1 MHWRKL
7 MTEVILKIDQLVKRF
22 DSQTV
27 LNRISAE
34 VARGDVVGLLGLNGA
49 GKTTLLETAL
59 GFAIPNEG
67 AVSLFGQSSSA
78 IADESIKQRI
88 GFVPQQDELLDTMR
102 GSEFLELIGKFYP
115 RWNKALIE
123 RLARDW
129 QVPLSKPPSKLSVGQ
144 RQKLS
149 ILAALGH
156 EPELIIL
163 DEPVA
168 SLDPLARRT
177 FLQELIDIV
186 SSGERTILFSTHIV
200 SDLERIANR
209 VWILKD
215 GQLVIDEPLDNLKES
230 SVEIRHAADGA
241 VMAGLRIDPGMSLE
255 EIFLE
260 LHK

>member
-1 MHWRKL
+1 
-7 MTEVILKIDQLVKRF
+7 MTEVILKIESLVKRF
-22 DSQTV
+22 GSQTV
-27 LNRISAE
+27 LNRIDAE

-67 AVSLFGQSSSA
+67 SVSLFGQSSSA
-78 IADESIKQRI
+78 IADEAIKQRI

-115 RWNKALIE
+115 RWNASLIE

-129 QVPLSKPPSKLSVGQ
+129 QVPLSKPPSKMSVGQ

-186 SSGERTILFSTHIV
+186 SSGDRTILFSTHIV

-215 GQLVIDEPLDNLKES
+215 GALVIDEALDHLKES
-230 SVEIRHAADGA
+230 SVELRQAAGSA
-241 VMAGLRIDPGMSLE
+241 VIAGLRIDPGMSLE